1 MPYSDPEKKKQYQD
15 AYNKKYYQD
24 YKSAKN
30 LVGKATHSKTLLRTK
45 KRGYLL
51 NQLGHNSS
59 GD

>member
-1 MPYSDPEKKKQYQD
+1 MPYSDTEKKKQYQD

-51 NQLGHNSS
+51 NQLGH
-59 GD
+59 